1 VLAVKGVSG
10 IVASAILLALT
21 IAGGLLLYAYV
32 SRYLA
37 VSIQSGELVIE
48 NAYYLKPVG
57 RLEVTVRNIGM
68 SAASIEKIEVILEN
82 GGLLHIDQSA
92 ILTPGET
99 KTISV
104 NIDTATRPIYVV
116 IQYDRERRTEPIPV
130 RVIG

>member
-1 VLAVKGVSG
+1 MSAVKGVSG

-82 GGLLHIDQSA
+82 GESLYIDQSA

-116 IQYDRERRTEPIPV
+116 TQYDRERRTEPIPV

>member
-1 VLAVKGVSG
+1 VSAVKGVSG

-82 GGLLHIDQSA
+82 GGSHYINESA

-99 KTISV
+99 RTISV
-104 NIDTATRPIYVV
+104 NIGTATRPIYVV

>member
-1 VLAVKGVSG
+1 MLAVKGVSG

>member
-1 VLAVKGVSG
+1 MSAVKGVSG

-82 GGLLHIDQSA
+82 GESLYIDQSEILAPGQPKA
-92 ILTPGET
+92 IP
-99 KTISV
+99 V

>member
-82 GGLLHIDQSA
+82 GESRYIDQSA

-99 KTISV
+99 KTIKE
-104 NIDTATRPIYVV
+104 NIGTATRPIYVV
-116 IQYDRERRTEPIPV
+116 IQYDRERRTEPIPI

>member
-1 VLAVKGVSG
+1 MLAVKGVSG

-48 NAYYLKPVG
+48 NAYYLKPLG

-82 GGLLHIDQSA
+82 GELLYIDQSA

-104 NIDTATRPIYVV
+104 NINTATRPIYVV
-116 IQYDRERRTEPIPV
+116 IHYDRERRTEPIPV

>member
-1 VLAVKGVSG
+1 MKGVSG

-82 GGLLHIDQSA
+82 AESLYIDQSV

>member
-1 VLAVKGVSG
+1 VSAVKGVSG

-82 GGLLHIDQSA
+82 GESLYIDQSA

-116 IQYDRERRTEPIPV
+116 TQYDRERRTEPIPV

>member
-48 NAYYLKPVG
+48 NAYYLKPLG

-82 GGLLHIDQSA
+82 GELLYIDQSA

-104 NIDTATRPIYVV
+104 NINTATRPIYVV
-116 IQYDRERRTEPIPV
+116 IHYDRERRTEPIPV

>member
-1 VLAVKGVSG
+1 MLAVKGVSG

-82 GGLLHIDQSA
+82 GELLHIDQSA

-104 NIDTATRPIYVV
+104 NINTATRPIYVA
-116 IQYDRERRTEPIPV
+116 IHYDRERRTEPIPI

>member
-1 VLAVKGVSG
+1 VSAVKGVSG

-82 GGLLHIDQSA
+82 GESLYIDQSV